1 MVVLHIYEQSPD
13 IALGTN
19 DTVGGA
25 GDQGTITGYACNHNS
40 RMIPTE
46 KALADELVRQMY
58 LYTRPNVYGI
68 KSDMKSQV
76 TIKYDEEGTPSIDT
90 VVFACQHAEGTD
102 QEYILTLVQA
112 CLIKSAELL
121 GLTALLTDDTKFI
134 VNGTGKFILGGP
146 EADSGEV
153 GRKIVVDAYGVS
165 VPVGG
170 GTCVDADTEFL
181 TPTGWKKISDYQQGD
196 LVAQWD
202 NYNLQF
208 VKPYAYIEQ
217 PAETMYHFK
226 SPKSIDMVLSEN
238 HDIVYIT
245 TKGNINKKRVKD
257 LLEQHNYKIKN
268 GFHGDIPLTFNYEG
282 DSGLTLTDD
291 EIRLQIAFC
300 ADGCMTDESSPF
312 MNLKRARKKQRII
325 ELLNSTNTP
334 FTQSD
339 YKDGYSRFK
348 FTPPI
353 LTKSIKDALLGA
365 NKHQLS
371 IIKEELPKWDGDN
384 ISLYRTTNKED
395 ADFAQFVFMHDGTQ
409 ADISVDDRVGYIRG
423 EYEIKSICYS
433 VYPNTRTTH
442 NLRNG
447 NISIE
452 DYKTDMMYCFTVPS
466 GMLLLRRNNKIFV
479 TGNCNGKDP
488 SKVDR
493 SAAYMARY
501 VAKNIVA
508 ADLADE
514 CLITVSYCI
523 GLADPISIEYD
534 FRGTE
539 KVPASYIID
548 ACSKLFSFRP
558 ADIINTL
565 GLRRPIYAT
574 SGLIGHFGL
583 EEKTS
588 LSGDDTVIIPWEQTN
603 KAPQLYHLVKDSYI

>member
-112 CLIKSAELL
+112 CLIESAKLL

-170 GTCVDADTEFL
+170 GT
-181 TPTGWKKISDYQQGD
+181 Y
-196 LVAQWD
+196 
-202 NYNLQF
+202 
-208 VKPYAYIEQ
+208 
-217 PAETMYHFK
+217 
-226 SPKSIDMVLSEN
+226 
-238 HDIVYIT
+238 
-245 TKGNINKKRVKD
+245 
-257 LLEQHNYKIKN
+257 
-268 GFHGDIPLTFNYEG
+268 
-282 DSGLTLTDD
+282 
-291 EIRLQIAFC
+291 
-300 ADGCMTDESSPF
+300 
-312 MNLKRARKKQRII
+312 
-325 ELLNSTNTP
+325 
-334 FTQSD
+334 
-339 YKDGYSRFK
+339 
-348 FTPPI
+348 
-353 LTKSIKDALLGA
+353 
-365 NKHQLS
+365 
-371 IIKEELPKWDGDN
+371 
-384 ISLYRTTNKED
+384 
-395 ADFAQFVFMHDGTQ
+395 
-409 ADISVDDRVGYIRG
+409 
-423 EYEIKSICYS
+423 
-433 VYPNTRTTH
+433 
-442 NLRNG
+442 
-447 NISIE
+447 
-452 DYKTDMMYCFTVPS
+452 
-466 GMLLLRRNNKIFV
+466 
-479 TGNCNGKDP
+479 NGKDP